1 MMVAGASP
9 VQPVGLDMNPRE
21 PSGGEQRLAPM
32 FESLSHRIFDR
43 IFDRRPG
50 PDMMEEFYAKERS
63 FRDMIAEMGRRYAPL
78 LGADDDPRMRQIK
91 KYLFQNEMRKRLMR
105 PPSGEFDI

>member
-1 MMVAGASP
+1 MASNALPPCSRASRIGYLIGYLTGAP
-9 VQPVGLDMNPRE
+9 
-21 PSGGEQRLAPM
+21 A
-32 FESLSHRIFDR
+32 
-43 IFDRRPG
+43 